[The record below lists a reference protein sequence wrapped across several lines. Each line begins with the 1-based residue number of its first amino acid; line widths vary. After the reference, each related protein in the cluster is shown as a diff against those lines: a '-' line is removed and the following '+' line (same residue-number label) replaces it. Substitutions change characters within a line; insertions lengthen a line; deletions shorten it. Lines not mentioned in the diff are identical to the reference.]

1 MQIGVI
7 GLGKMGGNMVRRLA
21 GRATDGW
28 CSTRMPRPLKH
39 WLERGSRGARNS
51 PVSLDRPVPPP
62 LDRAAAMH

>member
-1 MQIGVI
+1 MQMGVI

-39 WLERGSRGARNS
+39 WLERGARGRGI
-51 PVSLDRPVPPP
+51 VQ
-62 LDRAAAMH
+62 